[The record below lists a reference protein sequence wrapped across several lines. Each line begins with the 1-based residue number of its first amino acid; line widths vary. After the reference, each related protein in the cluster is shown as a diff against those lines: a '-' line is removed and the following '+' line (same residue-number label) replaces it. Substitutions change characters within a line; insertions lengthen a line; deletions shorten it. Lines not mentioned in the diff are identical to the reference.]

1 MAVNP
6 IRNFGRSFNPD
17 SEHAKRNVSHRV
29 KALLVLSDGV
39 VFEGENFGA
48 EGETIGEIVFNTSM
62 TGYQEILTDSSYKGQ
77 IVTMTYP
84 QIGNYGVNAD
94 DRESLEGPK
103 VEGFIV
109 KEYLDFPS
117 NWRAEKIKNQP
128 RIKFGAKFKINSL
141 TNYLKEFG
149 IVGIEG
155 IDTRALTRH
164 LRDHGSQMGIIS
176 TIDHNPESL
185 LEKVR
190 NHPGII
196 GIDLVKDVTSKNV
209 YSWTE
214 KVWKWQVSVKESK
227 SQSIKASEYQ
237 SIKVSESLGVK
248 DPDTLILGHSDT
260 KVKKVVVYDFGVKLS
275 ILRNL
280 VDALFDVS
288 VVPAQTPA
296 EEVFEMNPDGI
307 LLSNGPGDPEAVT
320 YAIENTKKLIGK
332 KPVFGICLGHQL
344 LGLAMG
350 GMTYKLKFGH
360 HGGNHP
366 VMDLETEKVQIT
378 SQNHNFCVDIKS
390 LKGQVKHTHK
400 NLYDGTEEGMRHVEL
415 PIFSV
420 QYHPEAG
427 PGPNDASYIF
437 NRFREMIEEFK

>member
-6 IRNFGRSFNPD
+6 IRKFGPAPLENFSNG
-17 SEHAKRNVSHRV
+17 V
-29 KALLVLSDGV
+29 KALLVLSDGT
-39 VFEGENFGA
+39 VFEGKNFGA
-48 EGETIGEIVFNTSM
+48 EGETIGEVVFNTSM
-62 TGYQEILTDSSYKGQ
+62 TGYQEILTDPSYKGQ
-77 IVTMTYP
+77 IVTMTYT
-84 QIGNYGVNAD
+84 QIGNYGVNAED
-94 DRESLEGPK
+94 IESTKGPK

-117 NWRAEKIKNQP
+117 NWRTE
-128 RIKFGAKFKINSL
+128 KFKVQNSKFKVLNSL
-141 TNYLKEFG
+141 TDYLKEYG

-164 LRDHGSQMGIIS
+164 LRDYGSQMGIIS
-176 TIDHNPESL
+176 TTDLDPASL

-190 NHPGII
+190 SHPGIV
-196 GIDLVKDVTSKNV
+196 GIDLVKEVTSKKA
-209 YSWTE
+209 YSWKE
-214 KVWKWQVSVKESK
+214 GVWKWLP
-227 SQSIKASEYQ
+227 ANT
-237 SIKVSESLGVK
+237 GVK
-248 DPDTLILGHSDT
+248 SEKL
-260 KVKKVVVYDFGVKLS
+260 KVKNSALSTQHSALFVVVYDFGVKFS

-280 VDALFDVS
+280 ADAHFDVY
-288 VVPAQTPA
+288 VVPAKTPA
-296 EEVFEMNPDGI
+296 EKVLDINPDGI

-320 YAIENTKKLIGK
+320 YAIKNTKKLIGK
-332 KPVFGICLGHQL
+332 KSLFGICLGHQI

-350 GMTYKLKFGH
+350 GRTYKLKFGH

-366 VMDLETEKVQIT
+366 VMDLETQKVEIT

-390 LKGQVKHTHK
+390 MNGQVELTHK

-427 PGPNDASYIF
+427 PGPNDASHIF
-437 NRFREMIEEFK
+437 KKFRDLIEKD